1 MGSELITAESPLRE
15 STLTPRFRFRDK
27 LRHYFYKV
35 AILNEPTT

>member
-15 STLTPRFRFRDK
+15 STLTPRFRDK